1 MPINLNFANIFR
13 YIISGSPIFIAS
25 FLLLGSILNQDVKG
39 LVYIG
44 FVLIVAILSV
54 GFKQLFK
61 VNRPDGYNE
70 DICQVFNLPPMISQY
85 SNPDFNSLFLAFTTT
100 YLVLPMI
107 YGAAPL
113 NALLII
119 ILGMFMIGNGIT
131 RKINGCNYISDILV
145 GNLLGIGLGVGF
157 FFALWAKKENRH
169 LLFTDSV
176 ASNRVSCTRPSKQT
190 FKCAVYK
197 NGQLIKNL

>member
-1 MPINLNFANIFR
+1 MPVQLNFASIMR
-13 YIISGSPIFIAS
+13 YIMSGSPIFIAC

-44 FVLIVAILSV
+44 FVLIVAVLSV

-61 VNRPDGYNE
+61 SPPPAGYNP
-70 DICQVFNLPPMISQY
+70 DVCQVFNLPPMITQY

-119 ILGMFMIGNGIT
+119 ILGMLMIGNGFT
-131 RKINGCNYISDILV
+131 RKITGCNFVSDILV
-145 GNLLGIGLGVGF
+145 GNLLGIGLGIGF

-169 LLFTDSV
+169 LLFTDSI
-176 ASNRVSCTRPSKQT
+176 ASNRVSCSRPSKQT